1 MMWEGILAMV
11 ALVVIVLIAVVAVVV
26 FDEVTDVPDLIRH
39 LVRGHGGRRS
49 LAARIA
55 ELESRLAVT
64 ERKLAR
70 PA

>member
-1 MMWEGILAMV
+1 MWEGILAMV
-11 ALVVIVLIAVVAVVV
+11 ALVVTVFIAAVAVVV

-39 LVRGHGGRRS
+39 FVRGRAGRRS